1 LQDEEPTTS
10 LKVPGAHFEQVD
22 DVEEENV
29 PTGQFEQVEAPDDE
43 NVPAAHG
50 EQSEV
55 EPVCNEKYPGE
66 QEMHFDNES
75 APEILENV
83 PAGQFKQVEI
93 PFAPFVSE

>member
-1 LQDEEPTTS
+1 L
-10 LKVPGAHFEQVD
+10 EQLD
-22 DVEEENV
+22 DMEEENV
-29 PTGQFEQVEAPDDE
+29 PTGQLEQDEAADNE

-55 EPVCNEKYPGE
+55 EPVCEEKYPGE

-75 APEILENV
+75 TPEFLEKV
-83 PAGQFKQVEI
+83 PAGQFKHVEI